1 MRILLATDHYPPF
14 IGGAHR
20 QAWILA
26 RELRRRGHVVHVA
39 APWQKGEPQR
49 REEDGVVVHRVRE
62 LRTASTRFVRG
73 TGQRHTPPYPDP
85 LLAWQLRR
93 VIRTVRP
100 DLIHT
105 YGWMSFSCAAALLGM
120 RIPLLVSAR
129 DYAYF
134 CANRTLVIDGRPC
147 AGPSFGKCVGCAG
160 RYYGQS
166 KGFVSAAGVALSRS
180 LLVRKMSGLHSISG
194 FVQEMTRDHLVA
206 PMRGQP
212 RVDVVIPSFHAVH
225 SALGNGSTPAL
236 NALPSEPFILFVG
249 AFRKVK
255 GLETLFEAYGRLS
268 GPPRLVLIGT
278 VERDSPKVF
287 PRGAIVL
294 TDLPNAGVMAA
305 WRRALFGVFPS
316 LWPEPLGGVVFEAMS
331 CGKAVIGTDHGGHAD
346 LIVDGSTGLLVPPAD
361 PDALARAMDTLIR
374 DGTTREAYGRAALE
388 RSRLFAAETVV
399 PQFERVYR
407 RLAEDTL
414 PRQ

>member
-20 QAWILA
+20 QAQILA

-39 APWQKGEPQR
+39 APWQSGEPQR
-49 REEDGVVVHRVRE
+49 TEEDGVVVHRVRE
-62 LRTASTRFVRG
+62 LRTASPRFVHG
-73 TGQRHTPPYPDP
+73 TRQRHPPPYPDP
-85 LLAWQLRR
+85 LLVWELRR
-93 VIRTVRP
+93 VIRTARP
-100 DLIHT
+100 DVIHT
-105 YGWMSFSCAAALLGM
+105 YGWISFSSAAALLGM

-160 RYYGQS
+160 RYYGRS

-180 LLVRKMSGLHSISG
+180 LLVRKMTGLHSISG
-194 FVQEMTRDHLVA
+194 FVQDVTRDHLVT
-206 PMRGQP
+206 PMGVRPQ
-212 RVDVVIPSFHAVH
+212 VDVVIPSFKAEQSGGGNE
-225 SALGNGSTPAL
+225 SAPAL
-236 NALPSEPFILFVG
+236 DALPSEPFILFVG

-268 GPPRLVLIGT
+268 APPRLVLIGT
-278 VERDSPKVF
+278 FERDSPQVF
-287 PRGAIVL
+287 PKGAIVL
-294 TDLPNAGVMAA
+294 TDVPNVGVMAA

-331 CGKAVIGTDHGGHAD
+331 AGKAAIGTDHGGHTD
-346 LIVDGSTGLLVPPAD
+346 LIVDRSTGLLVAPAD

-374 DGTTREAYGRAALE
+374 DDTTREAYGRAALE

-399 PQFERVYR
+399 PQFERVYGQ
-407 RLAEDTL
+407 LAEDPS
-414 PRQ
+414 PRG